1 MKPTRTLPYP
11 LLKTIAGS
19 LAALLLGTLPGR
31 AQLPLQENDVVA
43 IIGNA
48 LGDRMQHDGWVETV
62 IQSKMAG
69 KKLRFRNLAIVGDS
83 VAHRPRHQGFDT
95 PEKSLTN
102 CKADVIFAFF
112 GYNESFAGEGG
123 LAKFKTDLAAMVDK
137 YRGSQFNGK
146 SAPRIVLFSPIAH
159 ENRKSPNLPNGAAN
173 NVNLALYTAAI
184 KQVAEEKGVA
194 FVDLFATTQ
203 ARYTEAKTPLT
214 MNGIHLL
221 PEGNRQLGEIIAS
234 ALTGQAVTAPAAA
247 LEPLRQ
253 AVLDKDWHWHN
264 RFRATDGNDI
274 WGNRSGL
281 KFVNGQTNAVVLQQE
296 LTMLRLQRATAHRGD
311 LEHRWQKPQL
321 QRPERGQPRLPERTG
336 SPRQTEDPRWLRTE
350 PFRRRV
356 ALSGDGQSRADAGG
370 HKGPALGRLLGHLP
384 EMGAAQADE

>member
-1 MKPTRTLPYP
+1 VNGDRSSPGLTQRPDHQSPFTDHQSRSATPAPAISEKVSFIPPPRGSYSRSFLFMKPTRTLPYP

-184 KQVAEEKGVA
+184 KQVAEEKGHHA
-194 FVDLFATTQ
+194 GALH
-203 ARYTEAKTPLT
+203 
-214 MNGIHLL
+214 G
-221 PEGNRQLGEIIAS
+221 GEDA
-234 ALTGQAVTAPAAA
+234 ADHERHPPPA
-247 LEPLRQ
+247 
-253 AVLDKDWHWHN
+253 
-264 RFRATDGNDI
+264 
-274 WGNRSGL
+274 
-281 KFVNGQTNAVVLQQE
+281 
-296 LTMLRLQRATAHRGD
+296 
-311 LEHRWQKPQL
+311 
-321 QRPERGQPRLPERTG
+321 RGQPSARRDHRQRAHRPGRDRAGRGPRTAAPGGAGQGLALAQPLSRDGWQRHLGQPLGVEICER
-336 SPRQTEDPRWLRTE
+336 PDQ
-350 PFRRRV
+350 RRR
-356 ALSGDGQSRADAGG
+356 APARADDARR
-370 HKGPALGRLLGHLP
+370 HDREP
-384 EMGAAQADE
+384 